1 VLIALLAGL
10 GLGFAGSIPVAGPT
24 AVVVVESALA
34 NRPRRGMAIAAGA
47 AIAESLYAL
56 VAFWGLAAVL
66 ARYPMLRPVSRVV
79 AGVILSLVGAYL
91 AFRKPRLAARSER
104 SEPKRHGHEILF
116 GFSITALNP
125 TLAVTWTVAV
135 AALHSALG
143 EWLTGSDAIPFALG
157 AGIGI
162 VGWFWLLLKI
172 VCHFRMALAPET
184 VNKIIRGTGS
194 ILIVAGLI
202 MAARGLFKLTADV
215 GPAAIVTS
223 SIRRDAADGATRL
236 RRRQPWSGRPS
247 LPL

>member
-1 VLIALLAGL
+1 MGRVWVALLSGL

-56 VAFWGLAAVL
+56 VAFWGLATVL

-79 AGVILSLVGAYL
+79 AGMILSLVGAYL
-91 AFRKPRLAARSER
+91 AFRKPKPAVRSER
-104 SEPKRHGHEILF
+104 SEPRRRGHELLF

-143 EWLTGSDAIPFALG
+143 EWLTGSDAVPFALG

-162 VGWFWLLLKI
+162 IVWFWLLLRL
-172 VCHFRMALAPET
+172 VCHFRLALAPAT
-184 VNKIIRGTGS
+184 VNKVIRGTGS
-194 ILIVAGLI
+194 VLIVAGVI
-202 MAARGLFKLTADV
+202 MAARALFKLHDDV
-215 GPAAIVTS
+215 GPAAIVRS
-223 SIRRDAADGATRL
+223 SMRGDAVGGPIAN
-236 RRRQPWSGRPS
+236 SGVIEVDR
-247 LPL
+247 